1 MTSEAMTRALRRADV
16 WHLLARIFQ
25 CPDAAALVSQAA
37 VAGDL
42 LNASTINDHPLRDS
56 LGDFA
61 RAASETDA
69 ALLEQ
74 EYHQLFTTQMLCPP
88 NEGAYHRAS
97 RGAVLGDIAA
107 FYEAFGLRVRATGG
121 APDSI
126 PHELYFLAW
135 LALKEANAIHH
146 QRPADVEVTRNAA
159 RTFLTDH
166 LGRWAAAFVDRLVTA
181 TPTPYYT
188 AAARLLMNALES
200 FTREFAVRDVEPL
213 SAKTPAEADSISC
226 PAASLCAPSNE

>member
-1 MTSEAMTRALRRADV
+1 MTPEAMTRALRRADV

-25 CPDAAALVSQAA
+25 RPDSAALVSQAA

-42 LNASTINDHPLRDS
+42 LNASTMKDHPLRDA
-56 LGDFA
+56 LAEFA

-97 RGAVLGDIAA
+97 RGAVLGDITA
-107 FYEAFGLRVRATGG
+107 FYQAFGLRVRETGG
-121 APDSI
+121 TPDSI

-146 QRPADVEVTRNAA
+146 QRPADVEVTRNAT

-166 LGRWAAAFVDRLVTA
+166 LGRWAAAFVDRLLAA

-188 AAARLLMNALES
+188 AAARLLMDALEA

-213 SAKTPAEADSISC
+213 SAEAPAEADTISC
-226 PAASLCAPSNE
+226 PAAGLCAPSKE